1 VIDHQVDEPIL
12 IHSQMLSDWFF
23 GPLPVKANVASESG
37 TVFQCL
43 QIPNPF
49 LVPFFQSL
57 CHLALLQKRDP
68 SGNHLTSHRLYPEVD
83 LSQLSMGSYV
93 KKDLKNSG
101 TAPGFFK
108 ATLLHLLGLDP
119 YRFGYEYQG
128 LFNRLIGPTDEGKIL
143 TRLVV

>member
-1 VIDHQVDEPIL
+1 
-12 IHSQMLSDWFF
+12 
-23 GPLPVKANVASESG
+23 
-37 TVFQCL
+37 
-43 QIPNPF
+43 
-49 LVPFFQSL
+49 
-57 CHLALLQKRDP
+57 
-68 SGNHLTSHRLYPEVD
+68 
-83 LSQLSMGSYV
+83 MGSYV

-128 LFNRLIGPTDEGKIL
+128 LFNLLIGPTDEGKIL